1 MDDAAGGRPRC
12 QRPVPVLNGQ
22 GLTISGGAGR
32 VVSARV
38 MGWIQASLLLLLLG
52 CGAPEWRSHSQQARD
67 RQDTVAVHP
76 EWPPEILGAVSS
88 GVISAGMTSDMVR
101 AAWGRP
107 MRVSSSRSELHQ
119 RDTWHYTGRQH
130 NVDVI
135 GGQAG
140 GGQSLG
146 EWMVV
151 FTNGWV
157 VEWTD

>member
-67 RQDTVAVHP
+67 RQDMVAVHP

-107 MRVSSSRSELHQ
+107 TRVSSSRSELHQ

-130 NVDVI
+130 NADVI

-140 GGQSLG
+140 GGQPLG

>member
-12 QRPVPVLNGQ
+12 QRPVPVLSGR
-22 GLTISGGAGR
+22 GLTISESAGG

-38 MGWIQASLLLLLLG
+38 MAGIQASLLLLLLG
-52 CGAPEWRSHSQQARD
+52 CGAPEWWSHSRQARD
-67 RQDTVAVHP
+67 RQDMVAAHP
-76 EWPPEILGAVSS
+76 EWPPEILGAVAS

-107 MRVSSSRSELHQ
+107 TRVSFSRSELHQ
-119 RDTWHYTGRQH
+119 RDIWHYKGRQH
-130 NVDVI
+130 NAGVM

-140 GGQSLG
+140 GGQPLG